1 MTPSGIEQATFRFVP
16 QHLNHCATAVP
27 HNATGSPIINGHPQF
42 NRHRQ
47 HSFSGNIACQVHNV
61 TSKALLHILRVTVV
75 KIFAEYEE
83 RLRTMPYVPRF
94 LYRCRMLQDGG
105 GPNRFFLTYLFCHQ
119 AMATEFLK
127 GIDLLRS
134 KMKCNTCGRDM
145 TWSADSNLPEGFR
158 WRCQRRVAGVSCNKS
173 ASIKQGLWFQQSNLT
188 PRNSTL
194 HVHRVPRTSPPNPK
208 GILHSDHLQ
217 VRVLS
222 YFFF

>member
-1 MTPSGIEQATFRFVP
+1 M
-16 QHLNHCATAVP
+16 
-27 HNATGSPIINGHPQF
+27 
-42 NRHRQ
+42 
-47 HSFSGNIACQVHNV
+47 
-61 TSKALLHILRVTVV
+61 V

-158 WRCQRRVAGVSCNKS
+158 WRCQRRVAG
-173 ASIKQGLWFQQSNLT
+173 GLL
-188 PRNSTL
+188 
-194 HVHRVPRTSPPNPK
+194 
-208 GILHSDHLQ
+208 
-217 VRVLS
+217 
-222 YFFF
+222 